1 MSRVVSLDPGRNK
14 CGLILVDCTRHS
26 VIEGHVLA
34 TEAVPGTLLRWSSVA
49 AIDRLVMGNGTASDS
64 LKRQLPADLP
74 VRLVDERGT
83 TLKAR
88 RRYWQLW
95 PPRGWRRFIPEG
107 LLLPPTELDA
117 VAALVILES
126 DLGRNLAW
134 PGPAPIRIG
143 PER

>member
-34 TEAVPGTLLRWSSVA
+34 TEAVPGTLLRWRTVA

-74 VRLVDERGT
+74 VMLVDERGS
-83 TLKAR
+83 TLRAR
-88 RRYWQLW
+88 KRYWQLW
-95 PPRGWRRFIPEG
+95 PPRGWRRFIPQG

-126 DLGRNLAW
+126 ELGQPLAW
-134 PGPAPIRIG
+134 PGPAPVRTG
-143 PER
+143 HAQ

>member
-1 MSRVVSLDPGRNK
+1 MTRVVSLDPGRCK
-14 CGLILVDCTRHS
+14 CGLILVDCDRLC
-26 VIEGHVLA
+26 VIEARVIA
-34 TEAVPGTLLRWSSVA
+34 TEAVLGTLEQWRLTA
-49 AIDRLVMGNGTASDS
+49 PIERLVLGNGTASDS

>member
-14 CGLILVDCTRHS
+14 CGLILVDCNRHS

-34 TEAVPGTLLRWSSVA
+34 TEAVPGTLLRWRTVA
-49 AIDRLVMGNGTASDS
+49 AIERLVMGNGTASDS

-74 VRLVDERGT
+74 VKVVDERGS
-83 TLKAR
+83 TLRAR
-88 RRYWQLW
+88 KRYWQLW
-95 PPRGWRRFIPEG
+95 PPRGWRRFIPQG

-126 DLGRNLAW
+126 ELGQQLVW
-134 PGPAPIRIG
+134 PGPAPIRTG
-143 PER
+143 RAQ

>member
-1 MSRVVSLDPGRNK
+1 MSRIVSLDPGRNK

-34 TEAVPGTLLRWSSVA
+34 TEAVLATLLRWRTIAPVE
-49 AIDRLVMGNGTASDS
+49 RLVMGNGTASDS

-107 LLLPPTELDA
+107 LLVPPTELDA

>member
-1 MSRVVSLDPGRNK
+1 MNRVVSLDPGRSK
-14 CGLILVDCTRHS
+14 CGLILVDCNRLS

-34 TEAVPGTLLRWSSVA
+34 TEAVPGTLLRWRTVA
-49 AIDRLVMGNGTASDS
+49 PIDRLVMGNGTASDS

-74 VRLVDERGT
+74 VKVVDERGS
-83 TLKAR
+83 TLRAR
-88 RRYWQLW
+88 KRYWQLW

-126 DLGRNLAW
+126 ELGQQLVW
-134 PGPAPIRIG
+134 PGPAPIRTG
-143 PER
+143 RAQ